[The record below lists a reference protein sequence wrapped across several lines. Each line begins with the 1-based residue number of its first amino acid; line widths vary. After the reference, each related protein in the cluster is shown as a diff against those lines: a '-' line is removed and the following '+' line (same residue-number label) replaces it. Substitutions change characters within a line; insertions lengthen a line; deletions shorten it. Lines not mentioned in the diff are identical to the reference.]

1 MSPSADLGLILAQAV
16 LVLTACVGLHVV
28 WWRLDTPVTFH
39 QWLPRL
45 VLVFFAAGP
54 AMTWWLAAGTHS
66 ADAAVAGHGAWLHL
80 AAVLL
85 LVLPF
90 ATVYV
95 IGYTLISA
103 FSPSIEILKLLR
115 TSPGLRR
122 EQIDLPYLRTAV
134 GGDRVANLLSEGLLR
149 AEGDRVVL
157 GPRGASMVKL
167 ALLYRHTIGLP
178 DGSGG

>member
-16 LVLTACVGLHVV
+16 LVLTACVGLHVG
-28 WWRLDTPVTFH
+28 WWRLNTPVTFH

-45 VLVFFAAGP
+45 ALVFFAAGP
-54 AMTWWLAAGTHS
+54 AMAWWLAAGTH
-66 ADAAVAGHGAWLHL
+66 AAGAAAGHGTALHL

-90 ATVYV
+90 AAVYV

-157 GPRGASMVKL
+157 GPRGVSMVKL